1 MTNLPLQSF
10 LNKIDVF
17 DESSSCLVDASF
29 VARLLKAMEKLEKCS
44 KLKSFK
50 DIIKNVNEAND
61 LIDVDVINNDVFIPI
76 NDWND
81 IKENVERF
89 IPYSASLEDAE
100 KFKNF
105 INNMR

>member
-1 MTNLPLQSF
+1 MTNLKAF
-10 LNKIDVF
+10 LNKIDTF
-17 DESSSCLVDASF
+17 DDSSSCLVDASF

-50 DIIKNVNEAND
+50 DIIKNVNEANE
-61 LIDVDVINNDVFIPI
+61 LLDVDVISNNVFVPI
-76 NDWND
+76 YDWND
-81 IKENVERF
+81 VKENIERF
-89 IPYSASLEDAE
+89 VPYSSSLEDAE